1 MCSDVKVGCG
11 SGLEGKSCFEIF
23 SCIMINSVKSME
35 KIVISHVDVSS
46 CGIPLR
52 EDLASN
58 L

>member
-1 MCSDVKVGCG
+1 
-11 SGLEGKSCFEIF
+11 
-23 SCIMINSVKSME
+23 MINSVKSME